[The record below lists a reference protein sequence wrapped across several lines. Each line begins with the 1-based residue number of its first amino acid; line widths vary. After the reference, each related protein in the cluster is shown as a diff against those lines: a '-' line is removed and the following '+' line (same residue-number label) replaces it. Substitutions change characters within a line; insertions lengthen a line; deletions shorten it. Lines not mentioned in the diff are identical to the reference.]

1 MMEPIIQEVTIRSI
15 REATSW
21 KHSLDL
27 DDTGAK
33 LCTTA
38 TERSKNFPQFDS
50 GVDGAEGRTNNGSR
64 ERAMGNQWL
73 LPPNELRVKVEGG
86 VGREIEHWRRRQ
98 QRRKEMDRSNAND
111 VQHCTRNILY
121 FD

>member
-1 MMEPIIQEVTIRSI
+1 MEPIIQEVTIRSI

-50 GVDGAEGRTNNGSR
+50 GVDGASLGRREEQSNGQAR
-64 ERAMGNQWL
+64 RLKAAMS
-73 LPPNELRVKVEGG
+73 EC
-86 VGREIEHWRRRQ
+86 H
-98 QRRKEMDRSNAND
+98 S
-111 VQHCTRNILY
+111 
-121 FD
+121 